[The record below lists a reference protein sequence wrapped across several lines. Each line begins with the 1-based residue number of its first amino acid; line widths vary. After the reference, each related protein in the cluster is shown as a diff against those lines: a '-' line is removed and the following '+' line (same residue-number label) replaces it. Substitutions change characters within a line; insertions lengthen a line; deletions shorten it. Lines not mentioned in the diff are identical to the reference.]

1 MFLSLKRKKKRKGM
15 KQLQVQQLGRSVQ
28 RSLKKSQFIWE
39 DLRSNEKRRIL
50 FSTVRII
57 LEITEKFVYVMLNLE
72 MSFETRL

>member
-1 MFLSLKRKKKRKGM
+1 M

-28 RSLKKSQFIWE
+28 RSLKKSHFIWE

-50 FSTVRII
+50 FLIVRII
-57 LEITEKFVYVMLNLE
+57 LEIIEKFVYVMLNLE

>member
-15 KQLQVQQLGRSVQ
+15 KQLQFQQLGRSVQ

>member
-15 KQLQVQQLGRSVQ
+15 KQLKVQQLGRSVQ

-39 DLRSNEKRRIL
+39 DLRSNEKGRIL

-57 LEITEKFVYVMLNLE
+57 LEIIEKFVYVMLNLE

>member
-1 MFLSLKRKKKRKGM
+1 M

>member
-15 KQLQVQQLGRSVQ
+15 KQLQLGRSVQ
-28 RSLKKSQFIWE
+28 RSLKKSHFIWE

>member
-15 KQLQVQQLGRSVQ
+15 KQLQLGRSVQ
-28 RSLKKSQFIWE
+28 RSLKKSHFIWE

-57 LEITEKFVYVMLNLE
+57 LEIIEKFVYVMLNLE